1 MEELREA
8 RKENM
13 EMPDKT
19 MGFDKDVT
27 HAPRGSCHALT
38 KEGKPCKNPACY
50 KKNSC
55 HRTDHQL
62 QVTEMKLHK
71 LKEEQKEHY
80 RGVLKNE
87 RNGVVEEAKKP
98 FEENMKKKIKNVKS
112 CGKKMKS
119 CGMK

>member
-1 MEELREA
+1 MEEQREA
-8 RKENM
+8 HKENM
-13 EMPDKT
+13 EIPDKT
-19 MGFDKDVT
+19 MGFDKDIT
-27 HAPRGSCHALT
+27 HTSRGSCHALT

-62 QVTEMKLHK
+62 QVTKMKLQK
-71 LKEEQKEHY
+71 LKEEQKEYY

-98 FEENMKKKIKNVKS
+98 FEEIMKKKDKEYE
-112 CGKKMKS
+112 
-119 CGMK
+119 